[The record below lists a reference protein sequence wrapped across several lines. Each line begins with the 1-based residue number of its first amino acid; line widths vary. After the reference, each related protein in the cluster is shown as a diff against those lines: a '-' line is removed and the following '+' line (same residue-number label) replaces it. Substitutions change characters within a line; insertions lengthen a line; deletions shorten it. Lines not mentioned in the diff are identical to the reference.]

1 MHVHKVDG
9 DSVHDAVAL
18 LLGPQH
24 HPGRHGTLQ
33 PDDLAQQK
41 LVQPLIS
48 TRRAT
53 GAIWP

>member
-9 DSVHDAVAL
+9 DSEHDAVAL

-33 PDDLAQQK
+33 PDDLVQKK